1 MIYANR
7 IRTTGTGSNWYE
19 VSLSDLTAELLEY
32 FEQRA
37 LRDERWTVF
46 TEESV
51 QWCTQFEFADKLSIE
66 LGISKVGNPFLK
78 CSPEYT
84 LEERKEMAMAAR
96 NKLRKS
102 APASASAKIEID
114 ADDTEL

>member
-51 QWCTQFEFADKLSIE
+51 QWCTQFEFADKL
-66 LGISKVGNPFLK
+66 NPFLK